1 MNGLFMPP
9 VGLMYGRFCLP
20 NEAVAYLADSPETAL
35 YESLLRRETTSRSL
49 TELRR
54 RNLVEFVTT
63 GPLRLADL
71 RSLAE
76 PYPVLQSL
84 RVTQTQELAADC
96 RAMALNGVAYASAQH
111 PNHTCIALFK
121 SGIAKLIKRNS
132 QRLVKVGTNRLLQV
146 LQMALWCSQVP
157 LDES

>member
-1 MNGLFMPP
+1 
-9 VGLMYGRFCLP
+9 
-20 NEAVAYLADSPETAL
+20 
-35 YESLLRRETTSRSL
+35 
-49 TELRR
+49 
-54 RNLVEFVTT
+54 
-63 GPLRLADL
+63 
-71 RSLAE
+71 
-76 PYPVLQSL
+76 
-84 RVTQTQELAADC
+84 
-96 RAMALNGVAYASAQH
+96 MALNGVAYASAQH